1 MKTFTSRS
9 PSFPAHNPV
18 LHALRFG
25 VLLVAGVIASTVVLY
40 AVMFS

>member
-1 MKTFTSRS
+1 MRPFTSHS
-9 PSFPAHNPV
+9 SNFPAHNSV

-25 VLLVAGVIASTVVLY
+25 ALLVGGVLASTVVLY